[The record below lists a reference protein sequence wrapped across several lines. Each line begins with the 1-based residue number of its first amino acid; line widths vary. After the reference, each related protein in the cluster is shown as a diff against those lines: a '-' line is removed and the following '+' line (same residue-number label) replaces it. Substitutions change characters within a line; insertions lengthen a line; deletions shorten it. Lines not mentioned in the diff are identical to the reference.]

1 MAEAEPGSQEHRRLA
16 RQRESPE
23 QQAVCPGR
31 GWGYCRGVEVQ
42 GNTYLC
48 VSVFQTVALLIE
60 LFCGLT
66 FHLSE

>member
-1 MAEAEPGSQEHRRLA
+1 MRGPAQGAGAQLPHHLRL
-16 RQRESPE
+16 SPLPR
-23 QQAVCPGR
+23 A
-31 GWGYCRGVEVQ
+31 GWGYCRVVGVQ

-66 FHLSE
+66 FLSE